1 MSSSMPIWPFQP
13 KKVYFRRLYLQI
25 LNQSY
30 KEHVTFLL
38 QINFLEAHRTH
49 YGDRLV
55 GNGLFN
61 SHFSI

>member
-13 KKVYFRRLYLQI
+13 KKAYFRLYLQI
-25 LNQSY
+25 VNQSY

-38 QINFLEAHRTH
+38 QINFLEAHQTQC
-49 YGDRLV
+49 GDRSV
-55 GNGLFN
+55 ANGLFN